1 MTPER
6 QQVVRLAVARAT
18 STAGGSA
25 AYVALSY
32 TLYAET
38 GSARWVGAALLAN
51 GLATV
56 LASPLA
62 GALGDRLDRRAV
74 MIGSDLLSAAVF
86 VAMAST
92 SSPLALVVLFGLSAV
107 TEAPFE
113 PAAGAAVPNL
123 VPEADRGWA
132 NGVVASAR
140 SVGWLSGPVVGGL
153 AVAALGPASA
163 LLAHALSFGV
173 SAAILATFRQPFQAE
188 REGPGGGAWD
198 GLRVAFA
205 DRAIGAVVLCAAATT
220 LGWGLVNLA
229 GAPLAAELGVGPQG
243 FGALETA
250 LGLGGLLGAMQAG
263 RALRSGE
270 RTALVGGVTL
280 GSVGLGF
287 AVLFPSFIGV
297 AAGFVVG
304 SAARAI
310 ADVAV
315 QHTLQARTTDEVR
328 ARVLGASE
336 AVTHVAFAA
345 AFALGGPLVDAAGG
359 RATLGVAAILALA
372 GLLPL
377 AIEHG
382 RRPRT

>member
-1 MTPER
+1 MDPHR
-6 QQVVRLAVARAT
+6 RDILLLAAARAI

-51 GLATV
+51 VAATV
-56 LASPLA
+56 VVSPLA
-62 GALGDRLDRRAV
+62 GALGDRVDRRAV
-74 MIGSDLLSAAVF
+74 MIGSDLSSAAVF
-86 VAMAST
+86 LAMAASS
-92 SSPLALVVLFGLSAV
+92 SSPLGLVLLFGLSAV

-113 PAAGAAVPNL
+113 PAVGAAVPNL
-123 VPEADRGWA
+123 VSEADRGWA

-140 SVGWLSGPVVGGL
+140 SVGWLCGPVLGGL
-153 AVAALGPASA
+153 AVAALGPTAA
-163 LLAHALSFGV
+163 LLANAASFGI

-250 LGLGGLLGAMQAG
+250 LGLGVLLGAMQAG

-310 ADVAV
+310 ADWLRADPTASADADVVILGDLNAYAKEDPV
-315 QHTLQARTTDEVR
+315 RT
-328 ARVLGASE
+328 
-336 AVTHVAFAA
+336 
-345 AFALGGPLVDAAGG
+345 
-359 RATLGVAAILALA
+359 
-372 GLLPL
+372 
-377 AIEHG
+377 
-382 RRPRT
+382 